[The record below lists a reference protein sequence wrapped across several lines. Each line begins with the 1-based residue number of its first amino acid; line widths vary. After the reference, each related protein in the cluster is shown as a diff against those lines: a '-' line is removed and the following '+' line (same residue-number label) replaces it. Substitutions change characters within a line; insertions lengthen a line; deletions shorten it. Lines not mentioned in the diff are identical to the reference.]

1 MPASGGKRPGACIT
15 ARCSDDQPGRPAS
28 LLGHKTFSVASVLPG
43 ITPAH
48 PSIAQQAQHSTA
60 QRAHLAS
67 GS

>member
-43 ITPAH
+43 SPCK
-48 PSIAQQAQHSTA
+48 HSTA
-60 QRAHLAS
+60 GTAQHGTA
-67 GS
+67 GSPRKRK